1 MLDASNSEP
10 AACRDKKHTRPEA
23 EVREKREKI
32 TSGLSRRGGTKSCMA
47 SQGEVQAIHEN
58 IMFSRGDAEKKYI
71 LSVPARGGTKIK

>member
-1 MLDASNSEP
+1 M
-10 AACRDKKHTRPEA
+10 
-23 EVREKREKI
+23 V
-32 TSGLSRRGGTKSCMA
+32 